1 MNKPVL
7 VELHYLPSLEYLTLL
22 SSSEKVF
29 LEANENYTKQS
40 YRNRCYILGANKVES
55 LIIPIQKDKL
65 KMQIRD
71 VKIDYNEQWVK
82 VHWRTIEAAYKKAP
96 FFEYYSDYFKD
107 IFEKKHAFLWDL
119 NFELLSICL
128 KFLKV
133 NLPISLT
140 ESYQKEFNE
149 EVIDVRNVINPKN
162 DYKTN
167 GIYQEVPYTQNFG
180 NDFVANLS
188 ILDLLFCKGNTSK
201 EILLRSLKK

>member
-1 MNKPVL
+1 MNNTVL
-7 VELHYLPSLEYLTLL
+7 VELHYLPSLEYFTLL
-22 SSSEKVF
+22 CSNNEIY

-40 YRNRCYILGANKVES
+40 YRNRCYILGANKIES
-55 LIIPIQKDKL
+55 LIIPIQKDKP
-65 KMQIRD
+65 KIQIRD
-71 VKIDYNEQWVK
+71 VKIDYSEQWVK

-107 IFEKKHAFLWDL
+107 IFEKKHTFLWDL

-140 ESYQKEFNE
+140 ESYQKEYND
-149 EVIDVRNVINPKN
+149 EVMDVRNVINPKN
-162 DYKTN
+162 DYKSN
-167 GIYQEVPYTQNFG
+167 GIYQPAPYTQNFG

-188 ILDLLFCKGNTSK
+188 ILDLLFCKGNSSID
-201 EILLRSLKK
+201 ILAKSLKK